1 MLKTLKII
9 YFYCFHPQ
17 LNHAKERR
25 LSQMKIW
32 RYMQD
37 NLQGHLKGNWFLTF
51 LTKNSGLSDVFM
63 SSGTDS
69 CTFGSRNDSDSVPW

>member
-17 LNHAKERR
+17 LNHAKERQ

-51 LTKNSGLSDVFM
+51 LTKNSRLSVFM